1 MKTKRRVL
9 PALVFTLFAA
19 TAAGSASAQQFSST
33 IVFGDSLSDDGYF
46 RPVLSALGLPAPLV
60 SQLGRFTTSPGP
72 VWSEL
77 VTEYYGGTPAASN
90 AGGNIYAQGGARVT
104 ADSSSTPAGAAQR
117 SVSTQITEYLSK
129 TGGTAD
135 PHALYAI
142 WAGANDVIQTLQ
154 AAGAGQIPASQLP
167 TIITDTAN
175 AEIGQIARL
184 QAAGAKYIIVVGL
197 PNIGATP
204 GFQALGPATAGG
216 ATQLS
221 AGFNTAL
228 FTGLAASGI
237 HVIPVDANAFL
248 AEVFA
253 NPSRYGFSNV
263 TVPACKA
270 FPPFSTGPDA
280 FFCPPGNTLTPDA
293 SQTFLFADGIHP
305 TTAAHAE
312 IAQFIE
318 GMITGPAE
326 YSLLAEVPLR
336 TRAGHMRTVW
346 EGLAGTAND
355 SIGRMSIW
363 ATADRGNFDVD
374 TSMGVVGLDSTNKS
388 GTIGLSARVSEGVA
402 IGVAVGK
409 TQSDA
414 TLGGSNGA
422 FRTNETVFSAFA
434 QGRWGGLYA
443 DGIVSIADINFS
455 NTSRNIPIGPTV
467 RVATS
472 SPSGSNASAY
482 FDLGYDFKFK
492 RVSVGPLVSVTS
504 QNVDINAFDESGAD
518 SSDLHIFSQ
527 SRRSEVWSVGVKAS
541 LDMGAWS
548 PWVRITSDKE
558 RKDDGR
564 FVTAMPLSLASNN
577 SYDIP
582 AYNFD
587 TSFIT
592 GAVGVRGR
600 IDRIGLSIAYYK
612 VSGRSGLKED
622 GVTGMLSYRF

>member
-1 MKTKRRVL
+1 MKTKTRVL
-9 PALVFTLFAA
+9 PALIFSLFAA

-46 RPVLSALGLPAPLV
+46 RPFLTSLGLPAPLV

-77 VTEYYGGTPAASN
+77 ITQYYGGTPAASN
-90 AGGNIYAQGGARVT
+90 AGGNIFAQGGARVAT
-104 ADSSSTPAGAAQR
+104 DSSSTPPGAAQR
-117 SVSTQITEYLSK
+117 PVSTQITEYLAR

-135 PHALYAI
+135 PNALYAI
-142 WAGANDVIQTLQ
+142 WAGANDVIQSLQ
-154 AAGAGQIPASQLP
+154 GAGAGTIPAASLP
-167 TIITDTAN
+167 GIITTTAN
-175 AEIGQIARL
+175 AEIAQIARL

-197 PNIGATP
+197 PNIGGTP
-204 GFQALGPATAGG
+204 AFQAAGPATAAG

-237 HVIPVDANAFL
+237 HVIPVDAGAFL
-248 AEVFA
+248 NDVVA
-253 NPSRYGFSNV
+253 NPSRYGFSNI

-280 FFCPPGNTLTPDA
+280 LFCPPGNTLTPDA

-336 TRAGHMRTVW
+336 SRAGHMRTVW
-346 EGLAGTAND
+346 EGLASTAND
-355 SIGRMSIW
+355 SIGRMSVW
-363 ATADRGNFDVD
+363 ATADRGTFDVD
-374 TSMGVVGLDSTNKS
+374 TSMGVVGLDSSNKS
-388 GTIGLSARVSEGVA
+388 GTIGVSARVSEGVA
-402 IGVAVGK
+402 LGVAVGK

-414 TLGGSNGA
+414 TFGGSNGA
-422 FRTNETVFSAFA
+422 FRTNETVFSAYA

-455 NTSRNIPIGPTV
+455 NTTRNIPIGPTV

-472 SPSGSNASAY
+472 NPSGSNASAY
-482 FDLGYDFKFK
+482 FDLGYDFKFN

-548 PWVRITSDKE
+548 PWIRITSDKE

-582 AYNFD
+582 AYSFD

-600 IDRIGLSIAYYK
+600 IDRIGLSLAYYK
-612 VSGRSGLKED
+612 VQGRTGLKED